1 MAARGTSS
9 LCSAPGGE
17 EMTSFDT
24 LDILYVVWALFFQIV
39 LVVHFAV
46 RKRFFESYT
55 LKFGWV
61 VYALSIPAAVI
72 SVILLSGG
80 KTWSFWLGGFL
91 FLVYGAYGYW
101 VDFVRRIQW
110 RKPLRLPIA
119 FPYVLLYLAT
129 VMFYWWPLNLLSR
142 PLWFVAAVLF
152 VVGTILNIT
161 SH

>member
-1 MAARGTSS
+1 
-9 LCSAPGGE
+9 
-17 EMTSFDT
+17 MTNFDN
-24 LDILYVVWALFFQIV
+24 LDILFIIWALFFQTV

-61 VYALSIPAAVI
+61 VYALSIPAVVI
-72 SVILLSGG
+72 SVVLLLGG

-91 FLVYGAYGYW
+91 FLAYAAYGYW
-101 VDFVRRIQW
+101 VDYVKGIPW
-110 RKPLRLPIA
+110 RKPLQPSIA

-129 VMFYWWPLNLLSR
+129 AMFYWWPLGLLSG
-142 PLWFVAAVLF
+142 PFWFVAAALF